1 MSGSF
6 VLGDADR
13 RPDRNSRPDVE
24 YSDPPAPPERDRAM
38 NVDHFNVVVQAVV
51 AALLTAAI
59 AVPCWSVDIL
69 RSAAIFLTS
78 ISILVAATVGAYAW
92 CVR

>member
-1 MSGSF
+1 
-6 VLGDADR
+6 
-13 RPDRNSRPDVE
+13 
-24 YSDPPAPPERDRAM
+24 M